1 MGQWYP
7 YSTIWEKNI
16 VGILHIYG
24 ARPIFLLV
32 CDHQGTEDEAREI
45 EMSTPQPIFTYKKI
59 QNALWGNNIHTL
71 QYGRIILWWL
81 LIFMDLKP
89 CSNFFVITKTL
100 NLSHEKWKL
109 VYLEKYEHRKN
120 QTLYGTMISILHEM
134 GENIV
139 VILHIYG
146 NKIISLLFCNHQ
158 YNESESREM

>member
-1 MGQWYP
+1 
-7 YSTIWEKNI
+7 
-16 VGILHIYG
+16 
-24 ARPIFLLV
+24 
-32 CDHQGTEDEAREI
+32 
-45 EMSTPQPIFTYKKI
+45 
-59 QNALWGNNIHTL
+59 
-71 QYGRIILWWL
+71 
-81 LIFMDLKP
+81 MDLKP

-120 QTLYGTMISILHEM
+120 QILYGTMISILHEM